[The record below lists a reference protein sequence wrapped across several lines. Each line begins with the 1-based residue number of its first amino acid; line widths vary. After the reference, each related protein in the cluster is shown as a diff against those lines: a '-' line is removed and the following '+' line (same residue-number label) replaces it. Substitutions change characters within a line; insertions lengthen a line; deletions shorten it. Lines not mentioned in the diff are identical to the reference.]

1 MGLESTERLGK
12 ARDVSEGVAVGGRGV
27 GAATAHK
34 QGSILA
40 TAEVAPMLCFDPV
53 EDQSFLYG

>member
-1 MGLESTERLGK
+1 MGLEPTERLGK

-40 TAEVAPMLCFDPV
+40 TAEVAPMLCFD
-53 EDQSFLYG
+53 